1 VGIDLAIEKVKQSK
15 MVCVGIKNIGMS
27 GYIGDYA
34 HMVTNHNCIF
44 IGFNNS
50 PKGLVPHGAKRG
62 IWGTNPLTIGV
73 PTHDIPVILDMAST
87 QTTWGN
93 LMLATSKGQSLEA
106 GVAIDAEGSPTVDPS
121 LAALGGLLPFAG
133 PKGSGLGFIIELLA
147 GALTGSRVGCSVP
160 GEGGCFYIV
169 IDPTLFRDLKE
180 FKDDIQTAIKE
191 LKSTPRA
198 NGFHEIFYTGEQSQK
213 RRLESLKVGSIIIDQ
228 EIYNSVLNFVEHNP
242 KNI

>member
-1 VGIDLAIEKVKQSK
+1 
-15 MVCVGIKNIGMS
+15 
-27 GYIGDYA
+27 
-34 HMVTNHNCIF
+34 
-44 IGFNNS
+44 
-50 PKGLVPHGAKRG
+50 
-62 IWGTNPLTIGV
+62 
-73 PTHDIPVILDMAST
+73 MAST